1 MATSVSIDNLH
12 VERGSF
18 CLEVEHLEIQPG
30 ETFAI
35 LGRTGSGKTVLLE
48 SIAYAFPL
56 HGRINHGT
64 VKVGNKNIERVP
76 LHERGM
82 GVVYQ
87 EHALFPHM
95 TVGENIAYGLKMHR
109 VPKREIV
116 DKVDA
121 MTELL
126 GISHIANRRPGI
138 ISGGEA
144 QRCALARALVLIPEI
159 LLLDEPFSALDP
171 TTKALMYET
180 MDDIRQ
186 RFGMT
191 MVFVTHDF
199 VEAQRLADRVGIVL
213 DGRLRCVV
221 EARDL
226 LDENAPIWPSP
237 TSGSSWGCSPSSVP
251 KKR

>member
-48 SIAYAFPL
+48 SIAGAFPL

-95 TVGENIAYGLKMHR
+95 TVGENIAYGL
-109 VPKREIV
+109 
-116 DKVDA
+116 
-121 MTELL
+121 
-126 GISHIANRRPGI
+126 N
-138 ISGGEA
+138 SGGEA
-144 QRCALARALVLIPEI
+144 QRCALARALVLSPEI

-171 TTKALMYET
+171 TTKTLMYET
-180 MDDIRQ
+180 MDDIRR

-191 MVFVTHDF
+191 IVFVTHDF

-221 EARDL
+221 AACDL
-226 LDENAPIWPSP
+226 LDESAPHMAEPDIRKFL
-237 TSGSSWGCSPSSVP
+237 GM
-251 KKR
+251 

>member
-1 MATSVSIDNLH
+1 MASNICIEGLH

-18 CLEVEHLEIQPG
+18 CLDVDQLQIDAG

-35 LGRTGSGKTVLLE
+35 LGRTGLGKTVLLE
-48 SIAYAFPL
+48 SIVGAFPL
-56 HGRINHGT
+56 NRHANRGT
-64 VKVGNKNIERVP
+64 VTIGGRDLETIP

-95 TVGENIAYGLKMHR
+95 TVEENIAYGLKMHR
-109 VPKREIV
+109 VPKQEV
-116 DKVDA
+116 VGKVGAIAD
-121 MTELL
+121 LL
-126 GISHIANRRPGI
+126 GITHITNSRPGI

-144 QRCALARALVLIPEI
+144 QRCALARALVLDPGI

-171 TTKALMYET
+171 TTKQLMYRT
-180 MDDIRQ
+180 MDDIRE

-213 DGRLRCVV
+213 GGRLRCVV

-226 LDENAPIWPSP
+226 LDEAAPHMAQADVREFL
-237 TSGSSWGCSPSSVP
+237 G
-251 KKR
+251 R

>member
-48 SIAYAFPL
+48 SIAGAFPL

-109 VPKREIV
+109 VPTREIV

-121 MTELL
+121 MTDLL

-144 QRCALARALVLIPEI
+144 QRCALARALVLSPEI

-171 TTKALMYET
+171 TTKTLMYET
-180 MDDIRQ
+180 MDDIRR

-191 MVFVTHDF
+191 IVFVTHDF

-226 LDENAPIWPSP
+226 LDESAPHMAEPDIRKFL
-237 TSGSSWGCSPSSVP
+237 GM
-251 KKR
+251 

>member
-48 SIAYAFPL
+48 SIAGAF
-56 HGRINHGT
+56 
-64 VKVGNKNIERVP
+64 P

-82 GVVYQ
+82 GVVYP

-144 QRCALARALVLIPEI
+144 QRCALARALVLSPEI

-180 MDDIRQ
+180 MDDIRR

-221 EARDL
+221 AARDL
-226 LDENAPIWPSP
+226 LDENAPHMAEPDIRKFL
-237 TSGSSWGCSPSSVP
+237 GL
-251 KKR
+251 

>member
-30 ETFAI
+30 EAFAI

-48 SIAYAFPL
+48 SIAGAFPL

-109 VPKREIV
+109 IPKREIV

-121 MTELL
+121 MTDLL

-144 QRCALARALVLIPEI
+144 QRCALARALVLSPEI

-171 TTKALMYET
+171 TTKTLMY
-180 MDDIRQ
+180 
-186 RFGMT
+186 
-191 MVFVTHDF
+191 
-199 VEAQRLADRVGIVL
+199 
-213 DGRLRCVV
+213 
-221 EARDL
+221 
-226 LDENAPIWPSP
+226 
-237 TSGSSWGCSPSSVP
+237 
-251 KKR
+251 